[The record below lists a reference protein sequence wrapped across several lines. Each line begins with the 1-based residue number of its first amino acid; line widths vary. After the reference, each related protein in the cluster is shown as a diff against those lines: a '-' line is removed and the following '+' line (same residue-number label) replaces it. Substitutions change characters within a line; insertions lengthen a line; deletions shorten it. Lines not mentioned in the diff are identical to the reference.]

1 MFKNKSPIKSLLKK
15 KDKTLLLSEIDESN
29 LLVKQFGELNIN
41 IYGTYTDPLFKAKDI
56 GDLLDIKD
64 IKSTIRDFDKDEVH
78 TMHLTDSLG
87 RIQENNMLTEQGL
100 YKVLMTSRKPVA
112 KTFQKWVYSVI
123 KEIRLTGEHKL
134 LI

>member
-1 MFKNKSPIKSLLKK
+1 MFKNKSPLKSLLKK
-15 KDKTLLLSEIDESN
+15 KKPEPNLTDIDESN

-56 GDLLDIKD
+56 GDLLDIKNVRES
-64 IKSTIRDFDKDEVH
+64 IKDYNDKQKRVVST
-78 TMHLTDSLG
+78 TDSTG
-87 RIQENNMLTEQGL
+87 REQDMLFLTEQGV
-100 YKVLMTSRKPVA
+100 YKLLFKSRKQIA
-112 KTFQKWVYSVI
+112 LDFQDWVCDVI